1 VASNFAAANGFFT
14 GQGQSIQRV
23 AVDPVSGDYYA
34 ATGYETTAQA
44 AGHTVQWY
52 AGEDSNGAARASV
65 TTKVDDSTNVS
76 YGVEANEAGFAQLV
90 RSLAVQSIQ
99 SLPSTSDAQTATSQA
114 KFDALATRVST
125 NLSGAND
132 SVSGSIA
139 SITVDLGLAQVTL
152 KNLSDRHTA
161 YTAQLKDVLSN
172 AEQAD
177 PNEVASALL
186 ELQTRLSA
194 SYSATAM
201 ISQLQLANYLK

>member
-1 VASNFAAANGFFT
+1 
-14 GQGQSIQRV
+14 
-23 AVDPVSGDYYA
+23 
-34 ATGYETTAQA
+34 
-44 AGHTVQWY
+44 
-52 AGEDSNGAARASV
+52 
-65 TTKVDDSTNVS
+65 VS